1 MVPNKVGQLLVG
13 WCLTFARKMSH
24 STQAVLSPVRLGS
37 ITTPSGQANEA
48 IYVQP
53 SKASA
58 NLPIAVLVFFGGDV
72 QDYPEVMAAHRDHK
86 NYVDWS
92 LTSTATLLA
101 SKFPAH
107 HVLVIK
113 PSRME
118 RKTFSCYDN
127 FVSSNNVGAP
137 THEPRVKALSHLATL
152 IPEALRKAHGL
163 QTSTREEI
171 FTVHQSSDSSQ
182 SSCIDPH
189 EWDTSDAHGCGVD
202 IPHWFKNDFEEID
215 FDEVILIGFSKGCVV
230 LNQIITELHALMT
243 VESLQNKQT
252 VSFIDKVRNM
262 YWLDGGH
269 AGGRNT
275 WITSH
280 SILKSLA
287 AQQQISIHIH
297 VTPYQVLTMP
307 NTHVEQVHNDVGQAN
322 PPYNFLAQPTTVM
335 HYTTKVHDE
344 FRPWIGK
351 ECKSFYDIL
360 KRAGAKI
367 DYLLHFGNESPSL
380 LCHFRILNSF
390 I

>member
-1 MVPNKVGQLLVG
+1 MVSNKVGRLVVG
-13 WCLTFARKMSH
+13 WCFMFVRKMSH
-24 STQAVLSPVRLGS
+24 NTQAVVSPVRLGS

-58 NLPIAVLVFFGGDV
+58 NLPFAVLVFFGGDV

-86 NYVDWS
+86 HYVDWS
-92 LTSTATLLA
+92 LTSTATILA

-127 FVSSNNVGAP
+127 FVSSNSVGAP
-137 THEPRVKALSHLATL
+137 THEPTVTALSHLVTL
-152 IPEALRKAHGL
+152 IPEALRKAQALH
-163 QTSTREEI
+163 TNTREEI
-171 FTVHQSSDSSQ
+171 LTVHQSCDSSQ
-182 SSCIDPH
+182 SSCINNPH
-189 EWDTSDAHGCGVD
+189 EWGTSDPEYCAAN
-202 IPHWFKNDFEEID
+202 IPLRLKNDFEETD
-215 FDEVILIGFSKGCVV
+215 LDEIILIGFSKGCVV

-252 VSFIDKVRNM
+252 VNFIDKVHNM

-275 WITSH
+275 WITSP

-287 AQQQISIHIH
+287 AQQHISIHIH
-297 VTPYQVLTMP
+297 VTPYQ
-307 NTHVEQVHNDVGQAN
+307 
-322 PPYNFLAQPTTVM
+322 
-335 HYTTKVHDE
+335 VHDE

-360 KRAGAKI
+360 RRAGAKV
-367 DYLLHFGNESPSL
+367 DYLLHFEEESPSL
-380 LCHFRILNSF
+380 LWHFRILNNF

>member
-113 PSRME
+113 PSRCLQKMREE
-118 RKTFSCYDN
+118 RAKGWIVVPMWTSQPWM
-127 FVSSNNVGAP
+127 GP
-137 THEPRVKALSHLATL
+137 LLQMLVKAPRLITQKTNVLRHPSSAEEHPIMTHTQLMAYLLSGNNL
-152 IPEALRKAHGL
+152 EG
-163 QTSTREEI
+163 
-171 FTVHQSSDSSQ
+171 
-182 SSCIDPH
+182 
-189 EWDTSDAHGCGVD
+189 
-202 IPHWFKNDFEEID
+202 
-215 FDEVILIGFSKGCVV
+215 EVYRQKVQRLSWHRGD
-230 LNQIITELHALMT
+230 Q
-243 VESLQNKQT
+243 
-252 VSFIDKVRNM
+252 VRNM

>member
-1 MVPNKVGQLLVG
+1 MAGCIQFLI
-13 WCLTFARKMSH
+13 FRKMSH

-297 VTPYQVLTMP
+297 VTPYQV
-307 NTHVEQVHNDVGQAN
+307 
-322 PPYNFLAQPTTVM
+322 
-335 HYTTKVHDE
+335 HDE